1 MIRKYGGA
9 MARLLGACCILL
21 AVVMLVAAAPS
32 ARADDEPNGSGARIR
47 QPSGEWRGRKVGAR
61 TEVRDVE
68 GDEEVQELG
77 RFSVAEYNR
86 RRVGGGGRLEFA
98 RVVAAQRQVV
108 SGLKYYLRVAA
119 EEEGGAENA
128 GSGEGERVF
137 DAVVVVKP
145 WLESRT
151 LLRFAPA
158 APK

>member
-1 MIRKYGGA
+1 M
-9 MARLLGACCILL
+9 LL
-21 AVVMLVAAAPS
+21 AVVLGALAAAAS
-32 ARADDEPNGSGARIR
+32 ARADDDLAGSGAGGIR
-47 QPSGEWRGRKVGAR
+47 QPSNEYRGRKVGAR

-68 GDEEVQELG
+68 GDGEVQELG

-86 RRVGGGGRLEFA
+86 QLRGAGGGSRLEFG

-119 EEEGGAENA
+119 VEEGVENA
-128 GSGEGERVF
+128 GERVF

-151 LLRFAPA
+151 LLSFAPA
-158 APK
+158 AAK

>member
-1 MIRKYGGA
+1 
-9 MARLLGACCILL
+9 MARRLLGACGVLL
-21 AVVMLVAAAPS
+21 AAVLLAAVAP
-32 ARADDEPNGSGARIR
+32 ARSDERSGIR
-47 QPSGEWRGRKVGAR
+47 QRGGEYRGRKVGAR

-68 GDEEVQELG
+68 RDGEVQELG

-86 RRVGGGGRLEFA
+86 RRVGGERLEFG

-119 EEEGGAENA
+119 AAENA
-128 GSGEGERVF
+128 GGERVF

>member
-1 MIRKYGGA
+1 
-9 MARLLGACCILL
+9 MARLLGACCCILL
-21 AVVMLVAAAPS
+21 AAVMLVALASSS
-32 ARADDEPNGSGARIR
+32 ARADDEPSGSGTGARIR

-61 TEVRDVE
+61 MEVRDVE
-68 GDEEVQELG
+68 GDEVVQELG

-86 RRVGGGGRLEFA
+86 RRRVGGSRRLEFA

-119 EEEGGAENA
+119 AEEEGAAENA
-128 GSGEGERVF
+128 GSGERGERVF

>member
-1 MIRKYGGA
+1 MDRA
-9 MARLLGACCILL
+9 LGAGMLL
-21 AVVMLVAAAPS
+21 AVLLMAATAAAS
-32 ARADDEPNGSGARIR
+32 ARPDDDVLAGSGAGGGGIR
-47 QPSGEWRGRKVGAR
+47 QPASDGYRGRKVGAR

-68 GDEEVQELG
+68 SDGEVQELG

-86 RRVGGGGRLEFA
+86 QLRGDGGGRLEFG

-119 EEEGGAENA
+119 VEEGAQNA
-128 GSGEGERVF
+128 GGERAF

-151 LLRFAPA
+151 LLTFAPA
-158 APK
+158 AAK

>member
-1 MIRKYGGA
+1 
-9 MARLLGACCILL
+9 
-21 AVVMLVAAAPS
+21 MLVAAAAS
-32 ARADDEPNGSGARIR
+32 ARADDDEQSGGGAHIR
-47 QPSGEWRGRKVGAR
+47 QPSGEYEYYRGRKVGAR

-68 GDEEVQELG
+68 RDREVQELG

-86 RRVGGGGRLEFA
+86 RRQCVGGEPRLEFA

-119 EEEGGAENA
+119 AEEGGVPGN
-128 GSGEGERVF
+128 GSGGGERVF

-151 LLRFAPA
+151 LLRFKPA
-158 APK
+158 DAM

>member
-1 MIRKYGGA
+1 
-9 MARLLGACCILL
+9 MAGSLGACMLIAVLL
-21 AVVMLVAAAPS
+21 MAATAAS
-32 ARADDEPNGSGARIR
+32 ARPDDLAGSGAGGIR
-47 QPSGEWRGRKVGAR
+47 QPSDEYRGRKVGAR

-68 GDEEVQELG
+68 GDGEVQELG

-86 RRVGGGGRLEFA
+86 QLRGGGSRLEFG

-119 EEEGGAENA
+119 VEEGAENT
-128 GSGEGERVF
+128 GERVY

-151 LLRFAPA
+151 LLTFAPA
-158 APK
+158 AAK

>member
-1 MIRKYGGA
+1 
-9 MARLLGACCILL
+9 MARRPLGACCVLL
-21 AVVMLVAAAPS
+21 AAVLLVAVAS
-32 ARADDEPNGSGARIR
+32 ARADGE
-47 QPSGEWRGRKVGAR
+47 PSGECRGRKVGAR

-68 GDEEVQELG
+68 RDGEVQELG

-86 RRVGGGGRLEFA
+86 RRVGGERLEFGL
-98 RVVAAQRQVV
+98 VVAAQRQVV

-119 EEEGGAENA
+119 AAENA
-128 GSGEGERVF
+128 GGERVF

>member
-1 MIRKYGGA
+1 
-9 MARLLGACCILL
+9 MAHLLGACCALL
-21 AVVMLVAAAPS
+21 AAVMLIVAAAAVDGDDFPS
-32 ARADDEPNGSGARIR
+32 ASGGGARNIR
-47 QPSGEWRGRKVGAR
+47 QPSGEYEYYRGRKVGAR

-68 GDEEVQELG
+68 RDREVQELG

-86 RRVGGGGRLEFA
+86 RRQHGGGGGRLEFA

-119 EEEGGAENA
+119 AEEAEGAENA
-128 GSGEGERVF
+128 GGGERVF

-151 LLRFAPA
+151 LLRFKPA
-158 APK
+158 DAM